1 MFRVILLVH
10 STKDIAGVN
19 IAKSLHE
26 RLSFKDTDKTY
37 EDSPVY
43 EIEIQ
48 GKRVLHVTLK
58 EESVR
63 AQNLAVDFPDAEL
76 AVFVSR
82 HSSQSGKPTLSV
94 HTPGNL
100 GDAEMGG
107 FPRQISVSPAV
118 AMQTALKAL
127 SHMRN
132 EKNLGYD
139 VSYEGTHHGP
149 SLPVPTMFVELGS
162 SEVQWR
168 DEAAAEVVGQAA
180 IEAIAGFE
188 KADGAAVLGVG
199 GTHYNEKFTKMAL
212 DGQAAFGHMIPKY
225 AIPHMDANMLRQ
237 CVERTYER
245 VDRAVLDWKGIRG
258 EEKPALTALFDEIGL
273 KTEKV

>member
-188 KADGAAVLGVG
+188 KAAGAAVLGVG